1 MEAKTVERL
10 HFGLRAQRRARR
22 QKLKRRVAFLSLAA
36 TVLGLPGATLGV
48 NLVERA
54 LGTDLAVPAR
64 GAETTESAASMLR
77 FRSKLFERRPEE
89 TPTPTPV
96 ETAEAEAVAA
106 EPVTATTPIY
116 DLIAA
121 AAAEFGLDPNYLYS
135 VAECESG
142 LNPGAYNAAG
152 YHGLFQFDQ
161 TTWASYG
168 YGDIYDPVAQAR
180 TAARLIAAGQSSR
193 WPNCA

>member
-1 MEAKTVERL
+1 MQRL

-22 QKLKRRVAFLSLAA
+22 QKLKRRVALASIGA
-36 TVLGLPGATLGV
+36 TLIGFPGATFGL

-54 LGTDLAVPAR
+54 LGSGEVQPVR

-77 FRSKLFERRPEE
+77 FKSKLFETRPASPE
-89 TPTPTPV
+89 PTPTPA
-96 ETAEAEAVAA
+96 ETAETAEVATTATVAA
-106 EPVTATTPIY
+106 PTGSIY

-121 AAAEFGLDPNYLYS
+121 AAAEFGLDPDYLYS

-161 TTWASYG
+161 TTWAAYG
-168 YGDIYDPVAQAR
+168 YGDIYDPAAQAR

>member
-1 MEAKTVERL
+1 MLATVKIGVRLSQPSGGGSSDTAPFLLEAKTVERL

-22 QKLKRRVAFLSLAA
+22 QKLKRRVALASLAA

-54 LGTDLAVPAR
+54 LGADIAAPAR

-77 FRSKLFERRPEE
+77 FRTKLFERRPEE
-89 TPTPTPV
+89 TPTPTPEV
-96 ETAEAEAVAA
+96 AEEASPEPVAA
-106 EPVTATTPIY
+106 AGSSIY

-142 LNPGAYNAAG
+142 LNPGAYN
-152 YHGLFQFDQ
+152 
-161 TTWASYG
+161 
-168 YGDIYDPVAQAR
+168 
-180 TAARLIAAGQSSR
+180 
-193 WPNCA
+193 

>member
-1 MEAKTVERL
+1 MERL

-22 QKLKRRVAFLSLAA
+22 QKLKRRVALASIGA
-36 TVLGLPGATLGV
+36 TLIGFPGATFGI
-48 NLVERA
+48 NLMERA
-54 LGTDLAVPAR
+54 LGAAEVQPGR

-77 FRSKLFERRPEE
+77 FRTKVFETRPEE
-89 TPTPTPV
+89 TPEPAEQSPAPVAAAVTEEPV
-96 ETAEAEAVAA
+96 EAPTSS
-106 EPVTATTPIY
+106 IY
-116 DLIAA
+116 DVIAA
-121 AAAEFGLDPNYLYS
+121 AAAEFGLAPDYLYS

-161 TTWASYG
+161 TTWGAYG
-168 YGDIYDPVAQAR
+168 YGDIYDPTAQAR